1 MNIALAH
8 DWLTSC
14 AGSEELLFCIHDQY
28 PQAPIYTTIY
38 NRSGVETNG
47 RSSLRFNPK
56 LIHTSWLQR
65 IPGAKSHHQIM
76 VPLMPWAI
84 HWDLSKYDLVISDSS
99 WVMKGIKAKKH
110 IAIIL
115 TPTRWLWG
123 FGGDNRADN
132 ILAKPLK
139 NILRKWDLAAAQKPD
154 ILIAISKTVQKRI
167 KEIYHRDS
175 VVIYPPVDVDRF
187 KIAPENEIQDYF
199 LSVGRLVPYKKVD
212 LLVEVFNQ
220 LGWPLKIIGSGPEE
234 QKLKKKAE
242 ANIEFLGALS
252 NEKRDWYYEHARA
265 FVFPADEDF
274 GIVPVEAMAAGRP
287 VIAYGQGGVSE
298 TVTEGLSGLFFHGQS
313 AKSLIV
319 ALKNFDKQKFNSADI
334 KKSVQ
339 KYNPNIF
346 KSKVK
351 NIVNS
356 NLLV

>member
-8 DWLTSC
+8 DWLTSY
-14 AGSEELLFCIHDQY
+14 AGSEELIFYIHDQY
-28 PQAPIYTTIY
+28 PRAPIYTTIY
-38 NRSGVETNG
+38 QPSKIDQ
-47 RSSLRFNPK
+47 SKFNPK
-56 LIHTSWLQR
+56 LIHTSWLQK
-65 IPGAKSHHQIM
+65 IPGAKSHHQLM

-84 HWDLSKYDLVISDSS
+84 HWDFSDYDIVVSDSS

-123 FGGDNRADN
+123 FGGDTRADN
-132 ILAKPLK
+132 VLAKPLK
-139 NILRKWDLAAAQKPD
+139 NILRKWDFNAAQKPD
-154 ILIAISKTVQKRI
+154 VLIAISKTVQKRI
-167 KEIYHRDS
+167 KEIYHRES
-175 VVIYPPVDVDRF
+175 IVVYPPVEVDRF
-187 KIAPENEIQDYF
+187 KISPENEIQDYF

-234 QKLKKKAE
+234 QKLKKMAE

-252 NEKRDWYYEHARA
+252 NEKRDWYYQRTRA
-265 FVFPADEDF
+265 FVFPANEDF
-274 GIVPVEAMAAGRP
+274 GIVPVEAMASGRP
-287 VIAYGQGGVSE
+287 VIAYSQGGVSE
-298 TVTEGLSGLFFHGQS
+298 TVTEGLSGLFFHEQS
-313 AKSLIV
+313 VQSLMT
-319 ALKNFDKQKFNSADI
+319 ALKKFKKLQFNPQDI

-346 KSKVK
+346 KAKLK
-351 NIVNS
+351 KIVNS